1 MEGRNQR
8 GEVGGGSLRGPE
20 HGEAGPVW
28 GGSQGLLTWAL
39 GEALFSTRMINTLVS
54 ALYFAGKLYLCF
66 QYFSE
71 IACISS
77 VQFSSVT

>member
-8 GEVGGGSLRGPE
+8 GEGGGGSLRGPG

-28 GGSQGLLTWAL
+28 GGARGLLAWAL
-39 GEALFSTRMINTLVS
+39 GKALFSTRMINTLVS
-54 ALYFAGKLYLCF
+54 ALYFGGKLYLCF